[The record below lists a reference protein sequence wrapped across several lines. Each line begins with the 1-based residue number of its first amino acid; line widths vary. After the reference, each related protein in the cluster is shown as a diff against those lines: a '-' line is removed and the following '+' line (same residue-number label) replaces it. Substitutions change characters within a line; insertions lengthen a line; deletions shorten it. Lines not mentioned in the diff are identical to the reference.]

1 MSELKIAREGEKKGD
16 KLKLTS
22 TFTEM
27 LELDEFNER
36 MIRQYQES
44 ETIKSQLELLSSK
57 ILRLND
63 EVKSTPEIEK
73 FKKMLVD
80 AKKLEELD
88 NLRKKYAEISKQV
101 ELAEK
106 DMISLRTIQSDL
118 KLIKDRKGL
127 VEAKTID

>member
-22 TFTEM
+22 IFTEM

-101 ELAEK
+101 ETAEK

>member
-22 TFTEM
+22 IFTEM

>member
-36 MIRQYQES
+36 MRRQYQES